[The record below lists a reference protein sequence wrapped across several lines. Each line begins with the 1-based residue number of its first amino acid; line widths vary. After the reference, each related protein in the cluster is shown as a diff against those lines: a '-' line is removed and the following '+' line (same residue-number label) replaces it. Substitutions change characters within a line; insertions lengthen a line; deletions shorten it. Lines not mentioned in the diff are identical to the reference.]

1 MPEISAY
8 HEAGH
13 AFIAIYVGARVRSV
27 TVDPDWDDGPKRH
40 GDAQIEWPPAQ
51 FTDRE
56 FCEKSI
62 LVALAGP
69 VAEMIH
75 SGDPFHPALVAE
87 WAADWSAAWELAAA
101 LHANKKLR
109 MKKVAR
115 MLKRRLKN
123 ILSWFRHPISNAT
136 AEGFNSRI
144 QSIKSNARGFRNFAN
159 YRTRILFFCGKL
171 KLKPC

>member
-40 GDAQIEWPPAQ
+40 GDAQIEWPTAQ
-51 FTDRE
+51 FTDQE

-75 SGDPFHPALVAE
+75 SGNPFHPAMVAE

-101 LHANKKLR
+101 FHANE
-109 MKKVAR
+109 
-115 MLKRRLKN
+115 KRRMTYLEQTT
-123 ILSWFRHPISNAT
+123 IGLYQTMQRDDSWAALAAIVDHLLAHET
-136 AEGFNSRI
+136 LEGEEVEEIVR
-144 QSIKSNARGFRNFAN
+144 QW
-159 YRTRILFFCGKL
+159 L
-171 KLKPC
+171 